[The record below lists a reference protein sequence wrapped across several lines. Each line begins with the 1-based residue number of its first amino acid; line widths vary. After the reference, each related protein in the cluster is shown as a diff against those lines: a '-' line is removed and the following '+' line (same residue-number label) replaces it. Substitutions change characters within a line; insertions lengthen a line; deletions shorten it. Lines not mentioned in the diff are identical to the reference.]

1 MLLTFLAAA
10 TRSHASRRQ
19 RLRAASDRQGDQRGQ
34 YAHCPREGERLD
46 VVALDGAQQTLSSM
60 AATIGGRPG
69 SADYAASKAAVDTF
83 SVGFAKEVASEG
95 IRVVSLRPGMVET
108 EMTRDALA
116 SPAFASTVAASIP
129 LGRPAQADEIAQPI
143 VFLLS
148 DAASFITGTCVD
160 VSGGGFHIARAP
172 CEAL

>member
-1 MLLTFLAAA
+1 
-10 TRSHASRRQ
+10 
-19 RLRAASDRQGDQRGQ
+19 
-34 YAHCPREGERLD
+34 
-46 VVALDGAQQTLSSM
+46 M

-129 LGRPAQADEIAQPI
+129 LGRAAQPDEIAQPI

-160 VSGGGFHIARAP
+160 VSGGGFHIARGTV
-172 CEAL
+172 